1 MSTERTLVVALESR
15 MGRFPTYLPSICFHA
30 RRKSSGS
37 EKARKAYFDCRE
49 EGDRARPS
57 DEWNERKNGS
67 KEIEEE
73 EGR

>member
-1 MSTERTLVVALESR
+1 LLPMSTERTLVVALESR

-49 EGDRARPS
+49 E
-57 DEWNERKNGS
+57 
-67 KEIEEE
+67 
-73 EGR
+73 EGRQSEAE